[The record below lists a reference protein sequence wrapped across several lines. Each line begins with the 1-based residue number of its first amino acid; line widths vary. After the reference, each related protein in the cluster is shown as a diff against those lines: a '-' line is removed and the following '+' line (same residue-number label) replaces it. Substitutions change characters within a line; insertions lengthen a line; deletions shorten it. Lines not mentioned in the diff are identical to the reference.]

1 MSDVIHWGHNT
12 DIYLHIEP
20 VDFRKSINGLSLIV
34 EDAMALSSMSGS
46 LFVFSNKKRDKLKAL
61 YWDESGFALWYK
73 RLEKEKF
80 KWPKNK
86 AQSTLSIDPEQ
97 WDWLLRGF
105 DINRMQAHKK
115 IHFSALS

>member
-1 MSDVIHWGHNT
+1 MSKVIHWNKDT
-12 DIYLHIEP
+12 DIYLHCEP

-34 EDAMALSSMSGS
+34 EDAMELSSMSGS
-46 LFVFSNKKRDKLKAL
+46 LFVFCNKRRDKLKAL

-86 AQSTLSIDPEQ
+86 IQNTLPIDPEQ

-105 DINRMQAHKK
+105 DINRMQAHEK
-115 IHFSALS
+115 ISFSTLV